1 MVLSTRLRIL
11 LTVFGIAFAFG
22 NLPQSFGQTLTIPG
36 RGNIP
41 YCSLSKT
48 NGVCALVI
56 DRENPIAPST
66 VQMFSGQTVFVLVK
80 HPLPFERYFLDVST
94 GQAAL
99 TPDVTSTI
107 AQTTFAALGKLTLFT
122 TTTPAASH
130 AMAVM
135 TEDQKDEQKLKACN
149 DDHFKGTNW
158 PRPGEVRQNKAIF
171 YNCFGQLANFALET
185 YRRFEPITSP
195 DSLTGAGG
203 LPPEPYFY
211 ISQEP
216 SFLIAI
222 NEYVKYETLI
232 SNEISVLSKAP
243 SVYNPPAQ
251 PTDPKAPK
259 PATPYSADDV
269 NLIEEL
275 VIYQKLI
282 DSVSADLLGYEARI
296 RDIGPCRYTDEGAAP
311 DQSCVWEKDVT
322 KTYKAGS
329 LVIEGPYPF
338 LLKSDYTGD
347 AEPFHD
353 STHFQLAD
361 PADIKY
367 LGVYDPAH
375 TYRSGN
381 VVRVNDSYRV
391 CVSDCYSGSTSQ
403 QWLPEPSLPD
413 VIIESRKDDAHIYQ
427 NMVTRTVTYSLDDLN
442 LFSYS
447 QEAAPGAAN
456 KKAIAS
462 IALNFA
468 DHPNKRLGSPYTAL
482 RWDGS
487 AGVFFSSLPNRT
499 FTLTSASAVQDSKA
513 RPTPVPFAAA
523 NYRLT
528 GDFGTRWKQNIYAT
542 AAVGINP
549 INTTAEFGVGPSY
562 AWRAFMVSALCHFGH
577 DTRWTTMTPGSNG
590 NLPTTSHWTEKFAIG
605 ISVRVPSLTGR

>member
-1 MVLSTRLRIL
+1 MWDSPRQVAPRNNQTSCGMMPPRRALMALSTCFRIL
-11 LTVFGIAFAFG
+11 SVVFGIAFAFG
-22 NLPQSFGQTLTIPG
+22 NLPQSFGQTVTIPG
-36 RGNIP
+36 HGTAP

-66 VQMFSGQTVFVLVK
+66 VQMFSGQTVFVLLK
-80 HPLPFERYFLDVST
+80 HPLPFERYFLDVGT

-107 AQTTFAALGKLTLFT
+107 AQTTFAALGKLSLFT
-122 TTTPAASH
+122 TKTASGSH
-130 AMAVM
+130 AFSVMA
-135 TEDQKDEQKLKACN
+135 EDQKDEQELTACN
-149 DDHFKGTNW
+149 DDHFKAPNW
-158 PRPGEVRQNKAIF
+158 PSPGEVRQNSATF

-195 DSLTGAGG
+195 DSLTSAGG

-211 ISQEP
+211 ISQRP

-222 NEYVKYETLI
+222 NEYAKYETLI

-243 SVYNPPAQ
+243 SVYNPPTQ

-259 PATPYSADDV
+259 PPTPYSADDV
-269 NLIEEL
+269 NFIEEM

-282 DSVSADLLGYEARI
+282 DAVSADLLGYEARI
-296 RDIGPCRYTDEGAAP
+296 RDIGPCRYTGGGAAP

-322 KTYKAGS
+322 KTYKAGGM
-329 LVIEGPYPF
+329 VIEGPAPF

-347 AEPFHD
+347 SEPFQD
-353 STHFQLAD
+353 STHFQLVD
-361 PADIKY
+361 PTDVKY
-367 LGVYDPAH
+367 LGVYDSGQ
-375 TYRSGN
+375 TYKSGN
-381 VVRVNDSYRV
+381 VVRVGDSYRV
-391 CVSDCYSGSTSQ
+391 CVSDCYSGSKSQ
-403 QWLPEPSLPD
+403 TWLPEASLPD

-427 NMVTRTVTYSLDDLN
+427 NTVTRTVTYSLDNLN

-447 QEAAPGAAN
+447 REAAPGAAN

-462 IALNFA
+462 MALNFA
-468 DHPNKRLGSPYTAL
+468 DRPNKRLGAPYTAL

-499 FTLTSASAVQDSKA
+499 FTLTSAGAVQDSKT

-528 GDFGTRWKQNIYAT
+528 GDFGTRWKQNLYAKVECP
-542 AAVGINP
+542 A
-549 INTTAEFGVGPSY
+549 
-562 AWRAFMVSALCHFGH
+562 
-577 DTRWTTMTPGSNG
+577 
-590 NLPTTSHWTEKFAIG
+590 
-605 ISVRVPSLTGR
+605 